1 MTHTSIN
8 PATGETLARFD
19 DYPAARLETA
29 LATAATAQ
37 PAWAGLA
44 LEKRCAHLREL
55 AQLLKTQRDALAD
68 IMTLEMGKLT
78 REARAEV
85 EKCAL
90 ACEFYAEQAARFLA
104 DEPISSDAGK
114 SYVAY
119 QPLGTVFAVM
129 PWNFPFWQVLRFAA
143 PTLAAG
149 NTALLKHAPNVPQ
162 CALAIE
168 NLFKEAGFPPGV
180 FQTLLIST
188 DQAAQV
194 IGDAR
199 VHAVTLTG
207 SERAGRAVAATAGE
221 HLKKCVLELGGS
233 DAFIVLDDA
242 DLDWTVAQARKARFQ
257 NAGQSCIAA
266 KRFIVVD
273 SIAEEFVTRLAA
285 AASEL
290 APGDPRDDHT
300 TLGPMAR
307 EDLRAGL
314 HTQVRDALQHGA
326 RAVCGGAPLDGP
338 GYYYPAT
345 VLDGITPAMR
355 AWREELFGPVAS
367 VIRVKD
373 EAEALQVANGSPYG
387 LGSSVWTRDTARGEA
402 MARQLAA
409 GSAFVNGMVKSDP
422 RLPFGGVKQSG
433 YGREL
438 SQHGIREFV
447 NAKTVWLK

>member
-1 MTHTSIN
+1 MPHTSIN
-8 PATGETLARFD
+8 PASGEILARFD

-29 LATAATAQ
+29 LATAATVQ
-37 PAWAGLA
+37 PAWAA
-44 LEKRCAHLREL
+44 RPLEERCALLRAL
-55 AQLLKTQRDALAD
+55 AQLLKSQRDALAD
-68 IMTLEMGKLT
+68 IMTREMGKLT
-78 REARAEV
+78 REARAEI

-90 ACEFYAEQAARFLA
+90 ACEFYADQAAAFLA
-104 DEPISSDAGK
+104 DETIGSDAGK

-119 QPLGTVFAVM
+119 QPLGIVFAVM

-143 PTLAAG
+143 PTLVAG
-149 NTALLKHAPNVPQ
+149 NAALLKHAPNVPQ

-168 NLFKEAGFPPGV
+168 KLFQEAGFPSGV

-266 KRFIVVD
+266 KRFIVTAG
-273 SIAEEFVTRLAA
+273 IAEDFVARFTAA
-285 AASEL
+285 VGEL
-290 APGDPRDDHT
+290 VPGDPRDEHT
-300 TLGPMAR
+300 TLAPMAR
-307 EDLRAGL
+307 DDLRAGL
-314 HTQVRDALQHGA
+314 HAQVQDALQHGA
-326 RAVCGGAPLDGP
+326 RALCGGALLDGP
-338 GYYYPAT
+338 GFYYPAT
-345 VLDGITPAMR
+345 VLDGITPDMR
-355 AWREELFGPVAS
+355 AWREELFGPAAS
-367 VIRVKD
+367 IIRVKD

-402 MARQLAA
+402 LARQLAA

-438 SQHGIREFV
+438 SHHGIREFV